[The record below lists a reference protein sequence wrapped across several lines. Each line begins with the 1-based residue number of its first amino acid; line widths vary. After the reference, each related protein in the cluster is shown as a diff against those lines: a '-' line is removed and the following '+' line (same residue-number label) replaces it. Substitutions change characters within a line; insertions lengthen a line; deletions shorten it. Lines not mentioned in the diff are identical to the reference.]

1 MVEDKI
7 VISQKTIYKNKL
19 DETVCQQAHD
29 FILNHKDKF
38 TQRTWNCDIKTSWNL
53 THNIL
58 NIPELR
64 MLKLSVLSHIDN
76 FMTQQRDFYD
86 GFIHESWIN
95 IYEKKFYQEY
105 HVHSNSVIKQFS
117 GVLYLTKVNSDI
129 AFNMKETITVT
140 PQFADILI
148 FEDDTEHRVLPNEED
163 LRISLAFN
171 FIKKANWPGIV
182 DGK

>member
-7 VISQKTIYKNKL
+7 VIFQKSIYKNKL

-29 FILNHKDKF
+29 FILKYKDKF
-38 TQRTWNCDIKTSWNL
+38 TQRTFNCDVTTSLNL

-64 MLKLSVLSHIDN
+64 MLKLNILSHIDN
-76 FMTQQRDFYD
+76 FMTQEQDFYD
-86 GFIHESWIN
+86 GYIDESWIN

-105 HVHSNSVIKQFS
+105 HVHSDPVYKKFS
-117 GVLYLTKVNSDI
+117 GVLYLTKLNSDI
-129 AFNMKETITVT
+129 TFNMKKTITIT
-140 PQFADILI
+140 PKFADILI
-148 FEDDTEHRVLPNEED
+148 FEDDIEHRVLPNEED

-171 FIKKANWPGIV
+171 FIKKAKWNGIV
-182 DGK
+182 NGN